1 MFLLKNDHV
10 SRRSRIYYYYYIKKT
25 YMCNTLYNIVT
36 SNAIIQ
42 CFIYF
47 LLVLFLHL
55 ISLNENYSD
64 DMCISFK
71 PISDEL

>member
-1 MFLLKNDHV
+1 MFLLKKRPRLTTQSH
-10 SRRSRIYYYYYIKKT
+10 ILLLLYKKT

-36 SNAIIQ
+36 SNVIIQ